1 MMAVRRFL
9 SRLRGDASGASVI
22 EFALFAPVLGMMVMG
37 ITDFA
42 MGYAQKL
49 RIEQAI
55 YRTLEKIAVGT
66 VQSDYQTFKAE
77 AAAAAGVSQS
87 AVTID
92 NWLECNEVR
101 SAEPFTGNC
110 ATGERTA
117 RYVSITIS
125 TSYTPE
131 FNYGPWVTNAQGVVP
146 ITSSSSLR
154 IQ

>member
-1 MMAVRRFL
+1 MRRLL
-9 SRLRGDASGASVI
+9 SRLWSDTHGASVI
-22 EFALFAPVLGMMVMG
+22 EFALFAPVLGMMIMG

-66 VQSDYQTFKAE
+66 VQSDYQSFKAE
-77 AAAAAGVSQS
+77 AATAAGVSQS
-87 AVTID
+87 AVTIN
-92 NWLECNEVR
+92 NWLECNEVT
-101 SAEPFTGNC
+101 SPNGFNGNC

-117 RYVSITIS
+117 RYVSITIA
-125 TSYTPE
+125 TNYTPE
-131 FNYGPWVTNAQGVVP
+131 FDYGPWVTDANGNVP
-146 ITSSSSLR
+146 ISSSSSLR